1 MKVGTDS
8 VILGAWTTIAGSETI
23 LDVGTGT
30 GLLALMLAQRSIAL
44 IDAVEIDPDAAIQ
57 AKENVSISPW
67 KSRINVV
74 NSSFQDFCVT
84 TSARYDLIVCNPPFF
99 SHSLKAK
106 NESRTLARHNDSL
119 SFRELISGS
128 ERILKP
134 IGRLSVIIP
143 NEDEE
148 NFIKL
153 AEEHLL
159 YPHKKLK
166 IRPLPGKDYK
176 RVILEFG
183 YGKKECLTQEIC
195 IETGER
201 HKYSSEYI
209 DLTKDFYL

>member
-8 VILGAWTTIAGSETI
+8 VILGAWTSVSGCETI

-30 GLLALMLAQRSIAL
+30 GLLALMLAQRSNAL
-44 IDAVEIDPDAAIQ
+44 IDAVEIDPDAATQ
-57 AKENVSISPW
+57 ANENASISPW
-67 KSRINVV
+67 NSRISVV
-74 NSSFQDFCVT
+74 NSSFQEFYTQT
-84 TSARYDLIVCNPPFF
+84 TSRYDLVVCNPPFF

-134 IGRLSVIIP
+134 GGRLNVIIP
-143 NEDEE
+143 SEDEE

-153 AEEHLL
+153 AQEFLF

-166 IRPLPGKDYK
+166 IRPLPERDFK

-183 YGKKECLTQEIC
+183 FGEKECLTQEIC

-201 HKYSSEYI
+201 HNYSSEYI